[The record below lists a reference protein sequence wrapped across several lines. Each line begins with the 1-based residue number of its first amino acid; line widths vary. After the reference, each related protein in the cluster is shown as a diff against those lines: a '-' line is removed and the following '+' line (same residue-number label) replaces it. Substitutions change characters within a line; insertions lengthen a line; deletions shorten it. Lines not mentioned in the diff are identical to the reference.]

1 MAGAHQG
8 SRGVTVPLFLNGEG
22 MRGGRVHPSIAKYRF
37 LGETSTA
44 PRYRFY
50 VYEDRFPA
58 LWPVA
63 DGGVSVPGEL
73 VELPLEAVRD
83 EFLPMEPPELE
94 LGVVELA
101 DGSASLAVVLR
112 ADVHARGTGLVDI
125 SDHGGWRAYLEKRPA
140 SP

>member
-1 MAGAHQG
+1 MTGAQEG
-8 SRGVTVPLFLNGEG
+8 RRVVNVPLFLNGEG
-22 MRGGRVHPSIAKYRF
+22 MRGGRVHPHIAHHRF
-37 LGETSTA
+37 LGEARTA

-58 LWPVA
+58 LLPAA

-83 EFLPMEPPELE
+83 EFLPVEPPELE
-94 LGVVELA
+94 LGVIELD

-112 ADVHARGTGLVDI
+112 PEVHARGTGLVDI
-125 SDHGGWRAYLEKRPA
+125 SDYGGWRAWLERR
-140 SP
+140 

>member
-1 MAGAHQG
+1 MTEAHGDRRPAG
-8 SRGVTVPLFLNGEG
+8 VPLFLNGEG
-22 MRGGRVHPSIAKYRF
+22 MRGGRVHPSIAHHRF
-37 LGETSTA
+37 LGEARTA

-73 VELPLEAVRD
+73 IELPLEAVRD
-83 EFLPMEPPELE
+83 EFLPVEPPELE

-101 DGSASLAVVLR
+101 GGAAALAVLLR
-112 ADVHARGTGLVDI
+112 PDVHAHGAGLVDI
-125 SDHGGWRAYLEKRPA
+125 SDEGGWRAYLERGPVR
-140 SP
+140 

>member
-1 MAGAHQG
+1 MTETQEG
-8 SRGVTVPLFLNGEG
+8 RRVVNVPLFLNGEG
-22 MRGGRVHPSIAKYRF
+22 MRGGRVHPHIAHHRF
-37 LGETSTA
+37 LGEARTA

-83 EFLPMEPPELE
+83 EFLPVEPPELE
-94 LGVVELA
+94 LGVIELD

-112 ADVHARGTGLVDI
+112 PEVHARETGLVDI
-125 SDHGGWRAYLEKRPA
+125 SDAGGWRAWLERR
-140 SP
+140 

>member
-1 MAGAHQG
+1 MTEPQAG
-8 SRGVTVPLFLNGEG
+8 RREVKVPLFLNGEG
-22 MRGGRVHPSIAKYRF
+22 MRGGRVHPHIAHYRF
-37 LGETSTA
+37 LGEATTA

-63 DGGVSVPGEL
+63 SGGVSVPGEL

-83 EFLPMEPPELE
+83 EFLPVEPRELE

-101 DGSASLAVVLR
+101 DGAAALAVILR
-112 ADVHARGTGLVDI
+112 PDVHARGTGLEDI
-125 SDHGGWRAYLEKRPA
+125 SDYGGWRSYLERRA
-140 SP
+140 Q

>member
-1 MAGAHQG
+1 M
-8 SRGVTVPLFLNGEG
+8 RGTQEGRRVVNVPLFLNGEG
-22 MRGGRVHPSIAKYRF
+22 MRGGRVHPHIAHHRF
-37 LGETSTA
+37 LGEARTA

-50 VYEDRFPA
+50 VYQDRFPA

-83 EFLPMEPPELE
+83 EFLPVEPPELE
-94 LGVVELA
+94 LGVIELD

-112 ADVHARGTGLVDI
+112 PDVHARGTGLVDI
-125 SDHGGWRAYLEKRPA
+125 SDYGGWRAGLERR
-140 SP
+140 

>member
-1 MAGAHQG
+1 MAGTQEG
-8 SRGVTVPLFLNGEG
+8 RRVVNVPLFLNGEG
-22 MRGGRVHPSIAKYRF
+22 MRGGRVHAHIAHHRF
-37 LGETSTA
+37 LGEASTA

-63 DGGVSVPGEL
+63 SGGVSVPGEL

-83 EFLPMEPPELE
+83 EFLPVEPPELE

-112 ADVHARGTGLVDI
+112 PEVHARGTGLVDI
-125 SDHGGWRAYLEKRPA
+125 SGYGGWRRYLER
-140 SP
+140 

>member
-1 MAGAHQG
+1 MTATAGG
-8 SRGVTVPLFLNGEG
+8 RRVVNVPLFLNGEG
-22 MRGGRVHPSIAKYRF
+22 MRGGRVHPHIAHYRF
-37 LGETSTA
+37 LGEATTA

-63 DGGVSVPGEL
+63 EGGVPVPGEL

-83 EFLPMEPPELE
+83 EFLPVEPPELE

-101 DGSASLAVVLR
+101 DGAAALAVILR
-112 ADVHARGTGLVDI
+112 PDVHARGTGLVDI
-125 SDHGGWRAYLEKRPA
+125 SDYGGWRAYMER
-140 SP
+140 

>member
-1 MAGAHQG
+1 MTGT
-8 SRGVTVPLFLNGEG
+8 STDRPDVKVPLFLNGEG
-22 MRGGRVHPSIAKYRF
+22 MRGGRVHPSIAHHRF
-37 LGETSTA
+37 LGEVRTA

-73 VELPLEAVRD
+73 IELPLEAVRD
-83 EFLPMEPPELE
+83 EFLPVEPPELE
-94 LGVVELA
+94 LGVVELI

-112 ADVHARGTGLVDI
+112 ADVQARGTGLVDI
-125 SDHGGWRAYLEKRPA
+125 SDHGGWRAYLER
-140 SP
+140 